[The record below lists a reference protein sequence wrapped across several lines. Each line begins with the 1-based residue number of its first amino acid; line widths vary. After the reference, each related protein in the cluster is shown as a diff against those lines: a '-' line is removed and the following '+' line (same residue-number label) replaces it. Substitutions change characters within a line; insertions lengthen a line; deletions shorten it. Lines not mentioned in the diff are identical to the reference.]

1 MSVFSKRVFA
11 YILDFIVVSALMW
24 VVSYFIYMIVGAGN
38 VHTIYDY
45 LPFFVAVVILLY
57 FILCEKLAGA
67 SMGKAI
73 MRLEVRSK
81 IMRLEVRS
89 KNGAYISWPQAI
101 VRNLTKIY
109 WIPIIFDW
117 AIGKLLKTDR
127 ILNNITRTVVI
138 DAS

>member
-24 VVSYFIYMIVGAGN
+24 VVSYFIYMVVGAGN

-45 LPFFVAVVILLY
+45 FPFFVAVVILLY

-67 SMGKAI
+67 SMGKA
-73 MRLEVRSK
+73 

-138 DAS
+138 DVS

>member
-11 YILDFIVVSALMW
+11 YILDFIVVSALMC

-73 MRLEVRSK
+73 MN
-81 IMRLEVRS
+81 LEVRS

-127 ILNNITRTVVI
+127 VLNNITRTVVI
-138 DAS
+138 DVS